1 MEARSPNNKNI
12 PSELTFSL
20 DIDTPPH
27 GSLGWSVSGTLGNMK
42 AKAPQS
48 ERGLVV
54 GAQPLEF
61 GLPGLPFNAAALLN
75 PRGVKFEVA

>member
-27 GSLGWSVSGTLGNMK
+27 GSLGWSVSATLGK
-42 AKAPQS
+42 LKEIAS
-48 ERGLVV
+48 
-54 GAQPLEF
+54 PLHPDREE
-61 GLPGLPFNAAALLN
+61 N
-75 PRGVKFEVA
+75 

>member
-27 GSLGWSVSGTLGNMK
+27 GSLGWSVSGTLGKLREIWSPCHPRPGDVLPNK
-42 AKAPQS
+42 LKSGRRTTLAY
-48 ERGLVV
+48 
-54 GAQPLEF
+54 GAQAPI
-61 GLPGLPFNAAALLN
+61 
-75 PRGVKFEVA
+75 RVKWAS